1 MANILS
7 HPYLASLGNTA
18 YGIYLFQ
25 HYGYINRIGYPN
37 FPLFIFYLTLT
48 GAIGYHCVQLPC
60 KDFFLAHGLRVLALW
75 RCGPAAKALTK
86 AWSWMESDFGR
97 LLTVCSFFLAAA
109 SYVRN
114 HARIRCSFSVMFHF
128 TYHCRHSSASPPA
141 GQLAAMSPYP
151 TCICALFHDH
161 VPVVP
166 QI

>member
-48 GAIGYHCVQLPC
+48 GAFGYHCVQLPS
-60 KDFFLAHGLRVLALW
+60 KDFFLTHGLRVLALW
-75 RCGPAAKALTK
+75 RCGPAAKVLTK
-86 AWSWMESDFGR
+86 AWSWIETDFGR
-97 LLTVCSFFLAAA
+97 MLTVCSFFLAAA
-109 SYVRN
+109 SYVRTT
-114 HARIRCSFSVMFHF
+114 RICCSLSIMSHS
-128 TYHCRHSSASPPA
+128 TYRFRHSLTSPRA
-141 GQLAAMSPYP
+141 GQLATMSPYP
-151 TCICALFHDH
+151 TCVCALFHDH

-166 QI
+166 